1 MRHLLSKNLFFSAL
15 ERTFTK
21 ELTFEGMLEEE
32 RIARIGSNDPE
43 SHLGIP
49 CSHVSCSGQP
59 SFPYSYYGEGRMQ
72 KRRGVHCMPTFC
84 YFSFNLSLCFILY
97 VGSVVS
103 LPMVYY

>member
-1 MRHLLSKNLFFSAL
+1 MRHLLSKNMFFSAL

-21 ELTFEGMLEEE
+21 ELTYEGMLEEE

-59 SFPYSYYGEGRMQ
+59 SFPYSYCGEGRRQ
-72 KRRGVHCMPTFC
+72 K
-84 YFSFNLSLCFILY
+84 
-97 VGSVVS
+97 
-103 LPMVYY
+103 